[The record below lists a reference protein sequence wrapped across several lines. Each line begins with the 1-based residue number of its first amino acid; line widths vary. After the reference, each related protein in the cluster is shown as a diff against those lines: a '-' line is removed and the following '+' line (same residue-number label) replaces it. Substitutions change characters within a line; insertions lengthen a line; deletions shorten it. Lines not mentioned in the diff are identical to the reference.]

1 VTSAGPPA
9 PLEEVVVVEEEFVTG
24 RGSAT
29 VGWFVPLND
38 GVVRAHRHPSAR
50 VEVLERGPS
59 IVWRRRVTLA
69 LARGSVLTRVES
81 RPRAEAR
88 TAFEHLTGGSR
99 APARRAVRTR
109 YRVDSGGQLTPLG
122 PAS

>member
-1 VTSAGPPA
+1 VNSAAPPG

-50 VEVLERGPS
+50 VDVLERGPG
-59 IVWRRRVTLA
+59 IVWRRKVTLA
-69 LARGSVLTRVES
+69 LGRGAVLTRIES

-88 TAFEHLTGGSR
+88 DAFEHLTGGSR
-99 APARRAVRTR
+99 GPARRAVRTS
-109 YRVDSGGQLTPLG
+109 YRVDAGGRLTPLG
-122 PAS
+122 PA